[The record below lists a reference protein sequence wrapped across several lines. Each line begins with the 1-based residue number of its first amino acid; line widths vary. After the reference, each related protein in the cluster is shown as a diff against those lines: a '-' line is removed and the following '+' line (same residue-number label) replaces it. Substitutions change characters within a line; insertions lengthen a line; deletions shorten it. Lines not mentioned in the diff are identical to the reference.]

1 LFHASVPGVLVRVEN
16 RLGGTPGPIATTGR
30 LESWLQD
37 GMVLG
42 LAVEGDLNAPVF
54 RSHRLVASTHV
65 HDRKALMTE
74 TNRAGNPEPLVVGAT
89 VPDRVAHPAETVFL
103 DACPRIEL

>member
-1 LFHASVPGVLVRVEN
+1 
-16 RLGGTPGPIATTGR
+16 
-30 LESWLQD
+30 
-37 GMVLG
+37 
-42 LAVEGDLNAPVF
+42 
-54 RSHRLVASTHV
+54 
-65 HDRKALMTE
+65 MTE